1 MSSRRL
7 PFALVLAY
15 LTVVVIIDLITP
27 ANLRLNVFA
36 ALAPLTAAM
45 VCTFRQTVFI
55 GVLDFCLMVAHHGI
69 LADEVPLNRVS
80 SFVGNALMVT
90 ASIAVARLRRDAEAL
105 LERVRA
111 TGEAAQRALLRPL
124 PLRTGG
130 VVVDGFYVS
139 SQREALIGGDIYEV
153 VDTPYGT
160 RVLIGDVRGKGLG
173 TLGAG
178 AAVLTAFREAAYHR
192 RDLESGVEAMEQGL
206 HRYHRSTA
214 YQASARPDGAPGA
227 PPDSLVMRASEEF
240 VTALVFGTE
249 EAEAAEAA
257 GEAGDAGKGNPG
269 APGDDGEVPVV
280 FVDCGHLAPF
290 LIGPDG
296 GVRELEAADPGLPL
310 GLGDLAP
317 ARRTGRRLT
326 LPADC
331 RVLACTDGVTEA
343 RAPDG
348 GFYPLAERLGAWAAL
363 PTPELLGR
371 LRADLDAHTGG
382 RLQDDAA
389 VLVME
394 RAAVGAGGGEPAR
407 PGGETAR
414 ISG

>member
-45 VCTFRQTVFI
+45 VCTFPQTVFI

-214 YQASARPDGAPGA
+214 YQSSAHPDGGPG
-227 PPDSLVMRASEEF
+227 PCPESLVMRASEEF

-249 EAEAAEAA
+249 E
-257 GEAGDAGKGNPG
+257 GGPG
-269 APGDDGEVPVV
+269 APGDDGKVPVV

-296 GVRELEAADPGLPL
+296 DVRELEAADPGLPL

-326 LPADC
+326 LPAEC

-348 GFYPLAERLGAWAAL
+348 GFYPLAERLGAWAGL
-363 PTPELLGR
+363 STPELLER

-394 RAAVGAGGGEPAR
+394 RAAAGAG
-407 PGGETAR
+407 
-414 ISG
+414 

>member
-1 MSSRRL
+1 MSRTLSMSRSSPGRV
-7 PFALVLAY
+7 PFALALAY
-15 LTVVVIIDLITP
+15 LTAMVIIDLVTP
-27 ANLRLNVFA
+27 ADLRLDMYA
-36 ALAPLTAAM
+36 ALAPMTAAAL
-45 VCTFRQTVFI
+45 CTYRQTVFI
-55 GVLDFCLMVAHHGI
+55 GVLDFGLMVAHHGV
-69 LADEVPLNRVS
+69 LPAGMPAVNRVGS
-80 SFVGNALMVT
+80 VLGNALMAG
-90 ASIAVARLRRDAEAL
+90 ASIAVARLRRDEVDL

-124 PLRTGG
+124 PLRTRR

-192 RDLESGVEAMEQGL
+192 QDLESGVVAMEQGL
-206 HRYHRSTA
+206 YRYHRSVEYTA
-214 YQASARPDGAPGA
+214 SSGGAQAA
-227 PPDSLVMRASEEF
+227 EEF

-249 EAEAAEAA
+249 EDPENSSERPDPA
-257 GEAGDAGKGNPG
+257 GR
-269 APGDDGEVPVV
+269 VRVV
-280 FVDCGHLAPF
+280 FLDCGHVAPF
-290 LIGPDG
+290 LIGSDG
-296 GVRELEAADPGLPL
+296 GVHELEQDPGLPL
-310 GLGDLAP
+310 GLGNLLP
-317 ARRTGRRLT
+317 QPRSPRRIA

-343 RAPDG
+343 RGPDG
-348 GFYPLAERLGAWAAL
+348 GFYPLAERLDDWAGL
-363 PTPELLGR
+363 PTPELLAR

-382 RLQDDAA
+382 RLQDDVA

-394 RAAVGAGGGEPAR
+394 RAADAPAGPQEAG
-407 PGGETAR
+407 
-414 ISG
+414 

>member
-1 MSSRRL
+1 MSSRSR
-7 PFALVLAY
+7 PFALVLVY
-15 LTVVVIIDLITP
+15 LLVIVAVDLTTP
-27 ANLRLNVFA
+27 SNLRLDVFA
-36 ALAPLTAAM
+36 ALAPMTAAA
-45 VCTFRQTVFI
+45 VCTYQQTVFV
-55 GVLDFCLMVAHHGI
+55 GVLDFCLMVAHHGV
-69 LADEVPLNRVS
+69 LNSDVAVNRVG
-80 SFVGNALMVT
+80 SFVGNALMVG
-90 ASIAVARLRRDAEAL
+90 ASIAVARLRRDGEDL

-124 PLRTGG
+124 PLRTHS

-139 SQREALIGGDIYEV
+139 SQREALVGGDLYEV

-206 HRYHRSTA
+206 YRYHRSAAYEARSTGAEDTA
-214 YQASARPDGAPGA
+214 
-227 PPDSLVMRASEEF
+227 LRASEEF

-249 EAEAAEAA
+249 EAAAP
-257 GEAGDAGKGNPG
+257 EAGA
-269 APGDDGEVPVV
+269 VPVV
-280 FVDCGHLAPF
+280 FVDCGHVAPF
-290 LIGPDG
+290 LIGPEG
-296 GVRELEAADPGLPL
+296 GARELETPDPGLPL
-310 GLGDLAP
+310 GLGDLATA
-317 ARRTGRRLT
+317 ARTTQRVE
-326 LPADC
+326 LPAGS

-348 GFYPLAERLGAWAAL
+348 GFYPLAERLDAWATL
-363 PTPELLGR
+363 STSELLER

-382 RLQDDAA
+382 KLQDDAA

-394 RAAVGAGGGEPAR
+394 RVPVGCG
-407 PGGETAR
+407 
-414 ISG
+414 

>member
-1 MSSRRL
+1 MSSRNL

-15 LTVVVIIDLITP
+15 LGVVVAVDLVTA
-27 ANLRLNVFA
+27 ANLRLDVFA
-36 ALAPLTAAM
+36 ALAPLTAA
-45 VCTFRQTVFI
+45 VLCTYRQTVFVGI
-55 GVLDFCLMVAHHGI
+55 LDFCLMVAHHAV
-69 LADEVPLNRVS
+69 LTSDVAVNRVG
-80 SFVGNALMVT
+80 SFVGNALMVG
-90 ASIAVARLRRDAEAL
+90 ASIAVAWLRRDGDAL

-124 PLRTGG
+124 PLRTGS

-139 SQREALIGGDIYEV
+139 SQREALVGGDIYEV

-192 RDLESGVEAMEQGL
+192 RDLESGVRAMEQGL
-206 HRYHRSTA
+206 YRYHRSAA
-214 YQASARPDGAPGA
+214 YQATAGASADDVAQ
-227 PPDSLVMRASEEF
+227 RASEEF
-240 VTALVFGTE
+240 VTALVFGT
-249 EAEAAEAA
+249 AEGPAAA
-257 GEAGDAGKGNPG
+257 PG
-269 APGDDGEVPVV
+269 ADGEVPVE

-290 LIGPDG
+290 LIGSDG
-296 GVRELEAADPGLPL
+296 AVRELRTPDPGLPL
-310 GLGDLAP
+310 GLGDLSP
-317 ARRTGRRLT
+317 QPRIARRVA

-343 RAPDG
+343 RDPRG
-348 GFYPLAERLGAWAAL
+348 GFYPLAERLGTWAAL
-363 PTPELLGR
+363 PTPELLAE

-394 RAAVGAGGGEPAR
+394 RAPGCDAAGAV
-407 PGGETAR
+407 
-414 ISG
+414 SG